1 MDKDKQ
7 LKSYTTR
14 SSMDLIEGITQHY
27 PQGLQKPELDAHIQR
42 QRWDAF
48 FDPQYSFGAFV
59 HNLSQEEQE
68 EYEKYHHQRKLDRL
82 IDDGNYHIK
91 SPPLRESSDRIS
103 TITETSTAVVS
114 PTLPNLS
121 SEPNNNRACW
131 GPKDENALIERL
143 ELLKKMRA
151 QPILASSK
159 TTTTQDPSE
168 EAGGHAAR
176 WKRHISEKA
185 KQLRKEATDDTSSTH
200 SSMDPDEKQVDEE
213 SGAVTTT
220 TTTKKY
226 GCRRSFLCFLFG
238 FLFPPLWLF
247 GAFYCSGY
255 ADQQTSASRRIDR
268 VWRRRSRIAFGIFT
282 IILMIILVIVFVLN
296 PQSIGWRQS
305 KEMTENYL

>member
-1 MDKDKQ
+1 MEKEKQ

-48 FDPQYSFGAFV
+48 FDPQYSFGAFI
-59 HNLSQEEQE
+59 HDLSQEEQQ

-82 IDDGNYHIK
+82 IDDGNYHIESNLK
-91 SPPLRESSDRIS
+91 SSQRESSDRIS
-103 TITETSTAVVS
+103 TLTETSTAAIS
-114 PTLPNLS
+114 PTLPNLLPD
-121 SEPNNNRACW
+121 PNNNRTCW

-151 QPILASSK
+151 QPILASS
-159 TTTTQDPSE
+159 TSPQEEE
-168 EAGGHAAR
+168 EAGAR

-185 KQLRKEATDDTSSTH
+185 KQLRKEASDDTSSTH
-200 SSMDPDEKQVDEE
+200 SSMDPDEKQVDQE
-213 SGAVTTT
+213 SGAVTPR
-220 TTTKKY
+220 KY

-238 FLFPPLWLF
+238 FLFPPLWLL
-247 GAFYCSGY
+247 GAFYCSAY

-268 VWRRRSRIAFGIFT
+268 VWRRRSRVAFGIFT
-282 IILMIILVIVFVLN
+282 IMLMIILVIVFVLN